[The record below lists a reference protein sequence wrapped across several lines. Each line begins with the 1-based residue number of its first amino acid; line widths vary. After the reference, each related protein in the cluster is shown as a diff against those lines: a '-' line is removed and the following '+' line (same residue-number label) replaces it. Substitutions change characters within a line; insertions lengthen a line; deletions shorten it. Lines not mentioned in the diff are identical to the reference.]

1 MLSRRA
7 ARLVLKPPPRIPVR
21 SILTASSSGKPVVVV
36 GVEQVGDEQSFE
48 LTPSAHRI
56 DSITGGRL
64 ASSLAASGA
73 RLEAG
78 KSRFLGQLHEDIGPV
93 VVVGLGKKEGRE
105 FDSEEG
111 VDWGREAI
119 RKAAASGV
127 RAAAELK
134 AEEVHIETFGDGEA
148 SAEGATLANW
158 KYDQFKSDKKPL
170 PKVGCLVR
178 GGEEGDG
185 DGEGWNR
192 GEILGNSQNLA
203 RRLME
208 APASF
213 LTPTQFCEEA
223 RQALAGL
230 PVQVEVRD
238 RSWAEE
244 KGMGSFLSVAQ
255 GSAQPP
261 KFLELHYKG
270 GEEGAS
276 PAVFVGK
283 GVTFDTGGISIKP
296 SAKMD
301 LMRGDMGGAAVV
313 TSCMTAVAKLGMCL
327 NLTVLV
333 PLTENMP
340 GSRATRPGD
349 VVTAMNGKTIQVKGV
364 CRCDVG
370 TQYRLAGGQH

>member
-1 MLSRRA
+1 MW
-7 ARLVLKPPPRIPVR
+7 P
-21 SILTASSSGKPVVVV
+21 
-36 GVEQVGDEQSFE
+36 
-48 LTPSAHRI
+48 
-56 DSITGGRL
+56 
-64 ASSLAASGA
+64 
-73 RLEAG
+73 
-78 KSRFLGQLHEDIGPV
+78 
-93 VVVGLGKKEGRE
+93 
-105 FDSEEG
+105 
-111 VDWGREAI
+111 
-119 RKAAASGV
+119 
-127 RAAAELK
+127 
-134 AEEVHIETFGDGEA
+134 
-148 SAEGATLANW
+148 
-158 KYDQFKSDKKPL
+158 
-170 PKVGCLVR
+170 
-178 GGEEGDG
+178 
-185 DGEGWNR
+185 
-192 GEILGNSQNLA
+192 
-203 RRLME
+203 
-208 APASF
+208 
-213 LTPTQFCEEA
+213 
-223 RQALAGL
+223 
-230 PVQVEVRD
+230 
-238 RSWAEE
+238 
-244 KGMGSFLSVAQ
+244 Q

-313 TSCMTAVAKLGMCL
+313 TSCMTAVAKLGLSL